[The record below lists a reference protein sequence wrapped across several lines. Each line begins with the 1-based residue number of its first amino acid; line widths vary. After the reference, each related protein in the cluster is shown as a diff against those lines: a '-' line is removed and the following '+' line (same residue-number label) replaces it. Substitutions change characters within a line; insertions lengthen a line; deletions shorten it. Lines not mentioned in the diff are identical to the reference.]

1 VSGSEERKPSPQ
13 EDLLAVLSNPDA
25 MRLLA
30 FGARAMGRVVD
41 TGREIG
47 KAASAITPGPFIP
60 SPAGPSSPTGSPT
73 STATADGAVESNS
86 TTSPGPAAVVPDGS
100 MLVPVEAWNRVL
112 DQLGNIHEA
121 GQALAEAR
129 ERAARA
135 EAVAEFQAERRR
147 LAEAE
152 AARLAAELEASQ
164 APPPAPATATAPT
177 PADASVVTR
186 RRLFQGVSNWL
197 RS

>member
-1 VSGSEERKPSPQ
+1 M
-13 EDLLAVLSNPDA
+13 LSNPDA

-30 FGARAMGRVVD
+30 FGARTMGRVVD

-47 KAASAITPGPFIP
+47 KVASAITPGPFIP
-60 SPAGPSSPTGSPT
+60 SPPTAGPTKMPTNEEAAETGSSSSPDS
-73 STATADGAVESNS
+73 AT
-86 TTSPGPAAVVPDGS
+86 VVPAGS

-152 AARLAAELEASQ
+152 AERLAAELETSQ
-164 APPPAPATATAPT
+164 APPTPPAPTTAAA
-177 PADASVVTR
+177 PADPTLVSR

>member
-1 VSGSEERKPSPQ
+1 MSGSEERKPSPQ
-13 EDLLAVLSNPDA
+13 EDLLAILSNPDA

-30 FGARAMGRVVD
+30 FGARTMGRVVD
-41 TGREIG
+41 TGREIT
-47 KAASAITPGPFIP
+47 KVASAITPGPFIP
-60 SPAGPSSPTGSPT
+60 SPAAPAPPKPTPAEPT
-73 STATADGAVESNS
+73 DEPTPA
-86 TTSPGPAAVVPDGS
+86 PAAATVLPEGS

-152 AARLAAELEASQ
+152 AARLAAELEATL
-164 APPPAPATATAPT
+164 APPVPEPAAAPI
-177 PADASVVTR
+177 PGERALVTR
-186 RRLFQGVSNWL
+186 RRLFQGLGNWL

>member
-1 VSGSEERKPSPQ
+1 MSGSEERKPSPQ
-13 EDLLAVLSNPDA
+13 EDLLALLSNPDA
-25 MRLLA
+25 VRLLA
-30 FGARAMGRVVD
+30 FGARTMGRVVD
-41 TGREIG
+41 TGREIS
-47 KAASAITPGPFIP
+47 KVASAITPGPFVP
-60 SPAGPSSPTGSPT
+60 SPATPSPPKPDPAKRQ
-73 STATADGAVESNS
+73 TAGGAVESDR
-86 TTSPGPAAVVPDGS
+86 TSAPGPAADVPEGS

-152 AARLAAELEASQ
+152 AERLAAELEASQ
-164 APPPAPATATAPT
+164 APPPPTEPATSPVPAEATL
-177 PADASVVTR
+177 VTR